1 MSNVTC
7 SVSPVVSH
15 DTSSLDAQNASIAQP
30 SAATPD
36 LGLLDTVAKFAA
48 PASALVALERD
59 CRNWEA
65 NELAAS
71 HARLYQLLTR
81 AYSYYL
87 TMKMHADE
95 QVRAEYKMAL
105 DLFIKERG
113 LKFLSSSSDMH
124 RVVKSI
130 FGINRRRVSA
140 YSIALNAAL
149 VSGAKN
155 LDGNETAIP
164 AAELANWLTEQG
176 GVEEVRI
183 ANGNTKATSDSPHEK
198 AAASLADQVLMRI
211 KPDAV
216 TMPIGVDLNDKPIV
230 LLAVYRPT
238 GELELKAMVEDQT
251 VVKAAFASYYKTN
264 KEKIEA
270 ASKVTAKSKD
280 DAIRQQIQKLVA

>member
-48 PASALVALERD
+48 PANELVQLETD
-59 CRNWEA
+59 CKNWEA
-65 NELAAS
+65 TELAAA

-87 TMKMHADE
+87 VMKTDADKKK
-95 QVRAEYKMAL
+95 RDDYKKAL
-105 DLFIKERG
+105 STFIELRNY
-113 LKFLSSSSDMH
+113 KFLSTSDDMH
-124 RVVKSI
+124 RVVKAV
-130 FGINRRRVSA
+130 FGSDRRRVSA
-140 YSIALNAAL
+140 YSIALKTAMA
-149 VSGAKN
+149 SGV
-155 LDGNETAIP
+155 P
-164 AAELANWLTEQG
+164 AANLASWFTAQG
-176 GVEEVRI
+176 GVEEVRS
-183 ANGNTKATSDSPHEK
+183 AKSSTNTDQAPDHEK
-198 AAASLADQVLMRI
+198 AATSLADQVLMRI

-216 TMPIGVDLNDKPIV
+216 TMPMGVEDNDKPIV

-238 GELELKAMVEDQT
+238 GDLELKAIVSDAA

-264 KEKIEA
+264 KEKINA
-270 ASKVTAKSKD
+270 AQAANQPKADSIGDQMAKH
-280 DAIRQQIQKLVA
+280 AA

>member
-7 SVSPVVSH
+7 SLSPVVSH
-15 DTSSLDAQNASIAQP
+15 DTSSLDAQNTSNAQP

-48 PASALVALERD
+48 PANELVQLETD
-59 CRNWEA
+59 CKNWEA
-65 NELAAS
+65 TELAAA

-87 TMKMHADE
+87 IMKTDADKKK
-95 QVRAEYKMAL
+95 RDDYKKAL
-105 DLFIKERG
+105 ATFIELRNYT
-113 LKFLSSSSDMH
+113 FLSTSDDMH
-124 RVVKSI
+124 RVVKAV
-130 FGINRRRVSA
+130 FGSDRRRVSA
-140 YSIALNAAL
+140 YSIALKKAL
-149 VSGAKN
+149 ASGV
-155 LDGNETAIP
+155 P
-164 AAELANWLTEQG
+164 AADLASWFTAQG
-176 GVEEVRI
+176 GVEEVRS
-183 ANGNTKATSDSPHEK
+183 AKSSTNTDQAPDHEK
-198 AAASLADQVLMRI
+198 AATSLADQVLMRI

-216 TMPIGVDLNDKPIV
+216 TMPMGVDYNDNPIV

-238 GELELKAMVEDQT
+238 GELELKAIVSDAA